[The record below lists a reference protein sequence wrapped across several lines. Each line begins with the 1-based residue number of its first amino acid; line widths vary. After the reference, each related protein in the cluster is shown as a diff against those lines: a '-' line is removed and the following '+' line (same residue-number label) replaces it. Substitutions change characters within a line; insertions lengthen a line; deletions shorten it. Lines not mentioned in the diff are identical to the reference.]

1 MRGFSGLNRG
11 ANARLVRGKREWEKR
26 VGKRAGVLGGARET
40 SLLLVGMKGS
50 TNRLGET
57 VGWLRS
63 SVGSPLCPLF
73 GSNITQTEL
82 FLQLVLPL
90 LPFFLGRASPAQCRV
105 WFNKHSLPATR
116 TTRKKRVG
124 HTNLLVP

>member
-1 MRGFSGLNRG
+1 
-11 ANARLVRGKREWEKR
+11 
-26 VGKRAGVLGGARET
+26 
-40 SLLLVGMKGS
+40 MKGS

-63 SVGSPLCPLF
+63 SVGSPQCPLF

-105 WFNKHSLPATR
+105 WVNKHSLPATR

-124 HTNLLVP
+124 HTNLPALWITLFSVVTLNTQRSLIKMAHLFGKLAVLITALLSL